1 LRGELIEVV
10 YEARESRVGVGYP
23 PAMPLYEYESVEDGE
38 VIELLRSMKDA
49 DQPVEDPAGRGR
61 VFRRRMSVFG
71 VSGAA
76 AAASSSPSVGGH
88 VHSAGCGCGKPRG
101 SCGLG

>member
-1 LRGELIEVV
+1 MRGELIGAV
-10 YEARESRVGVGYP
+10 YERRDWRAGVGYP
-23 PAMPLYEYESVEDGE
+23 LAMPLYEYESVEDGE
-38 VIELLRSMKDA
+38 VIELLRPMKDA
-49 DQPVEDPAGRGR
+49 DLPVEDPTGRGR
-61 VFRRRMSVFG
+61 TFRRRMSVFG

-76 AAASSSPSVGGH
+76 DMASAPAAGGH